1 MKELNL
7 LMVTLILQGHK
18 KCSANNQPS
27 HMFTL
32 TVFSLLIDKKNKPLP
47 FIHNILA
54 TFYLT

>member
-18 KCSANNQPS
+18 KCNANSQPS

-32 TVFSLLIDKKNKPLP
+32 TVFSLLIDKKIKPLL

-54 TFYLT
+54 TF